1 MRDID
6 QIDSILS
13 EYENLKKL
21 VEHQLE
27 ILVKIDSNKFY
38 TGRCIENIFFNKY
51 KQNVVEIEYDDG
63 QSSLW
68 YEYPLH
74 YLTLSDKE
82 LVQVCQNDFNQQ
94 IENEQIVREQ
104 TSLNNRLERERTE
117 LEMYNMLKAKYEN

>member
-38 TGRCIENIFFNKY
+38 TGGCIENIFFNRY
-51 KQNVVEIEYDDG
+51 EQNVVEIEYDDG
-63 QSSLW
+63 QSIEW
-68 YEYPLH
+68 CNYPLH
-74 YLTLSDKE
+74 YLTLSDE
-82 LVQVCQNDFNQQ
+82 DLVQVCQNDLNQR
-94 IENEQIVREQ
+94 IENDRIVREQ
-104 TSLNNRLERERTE
+104 TSLNNQLKREQTE